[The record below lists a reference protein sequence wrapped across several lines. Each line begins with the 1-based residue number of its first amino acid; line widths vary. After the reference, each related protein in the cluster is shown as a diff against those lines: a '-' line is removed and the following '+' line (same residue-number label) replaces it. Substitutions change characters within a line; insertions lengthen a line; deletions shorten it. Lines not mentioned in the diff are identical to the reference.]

1 VIFDEAHNMEDVSR
15 STAGFVTDFTDI
27 EQVMR
32 ELSNLISNNIY
43 TFFHK
48 QMLKYLNKLFKF
60 INGVELAKSIYDE
73 NENEKM

>member
-60 INGVELAKSIYDE
+60 INGVELVKSIYDE